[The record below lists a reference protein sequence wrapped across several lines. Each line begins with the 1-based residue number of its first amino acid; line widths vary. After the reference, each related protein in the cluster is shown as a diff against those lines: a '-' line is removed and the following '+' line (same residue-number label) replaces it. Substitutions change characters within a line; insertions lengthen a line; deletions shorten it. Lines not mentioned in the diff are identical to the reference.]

1 MSRTRS
7 CRRRGL
13 TLFELLVLLALLVL
27 FLGFFL
33 AAVGGVR
40 RAAGRTQSKA
50 NLHNIALAVID
61 CSDAHQGRMPG
72 GPPNWYPNR
81 QGPAPFNG
89 YGSCLFHALPYLEQE
104 PLYKSSLKEVGKVQV
119 YASWDLAGKPV

>member
-1 MSRTRS
+1 MSRSRRW
-7 CRRRGL
+7 RRRGL

-40 RAAGRTQSKA
+40 KAAAGTQSKS
-50 NLHNIALAVID
+50 NLHNIALATID
-61 CSDAHQGRMPG
+61 SADAHQGKMAG
-72 GPPNWYPNR
+72 GPPNWFPNG
-81 QGPAPFNG
+81 QGPAAFNG

-104 PLYKSSLKEVGKVQV
+104 PLYK
-119 YASWDLAGKPV
+119 